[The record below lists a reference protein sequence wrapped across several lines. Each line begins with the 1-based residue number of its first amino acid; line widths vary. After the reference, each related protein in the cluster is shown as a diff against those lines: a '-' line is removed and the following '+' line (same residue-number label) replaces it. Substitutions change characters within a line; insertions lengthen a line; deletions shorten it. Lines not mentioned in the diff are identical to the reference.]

1 MIKSILLT
9 TTCSLSL
16 LTACTVTPTPSFESK
31 AEARSHYT
39 EQLRANLISK
49 QDYQQKLA
57 ALKSS
62 SLPEKSPPS
71 STELKIPDDYA
82 DQKTDYT
89 KTLGA
94 ALLVLGAAAAMQ
106 GGGGYGG
113 GGFAAGMNQGIAT
126 SSRMMGITPP
136 NTLPKTSY
144 DHRTGNT
151 YQTQT
156 DMFGNTQVTG
166 NNYATGS
173 RWTSRTDANGR
184 TSGYD
189 SNNNYWTYDPM
200 TKFYHNYGTGVSCY
214 GTGFARRCY

>member
-1 MIKSILLT
+1 MIKSITLI
-9 TTCSLSL
+9 TTCSLCL
-16 LTACTVTPTPSFESK
+16 LTACAVTQTQSFESK
-31 AEARSHYT
+31 AEARAHYAD
-39 EQLRANLISK
+39 QLKAKLITK

-82 DQKTDYT
+82 NQKTDYT
-89 KTLGA
+89 QNLGA
-94 ALLVLGAAAAMQ
+94 ALLVLGAAATMA
-106 GGGGYGG
+106 GGGS
-113 GGFAAGMNQGIAT
+113 GFVAGMNQGIAT
-126 SSRMMGITPP
+126 SSRMMGMTPP
-136 NTLPKTSY
+136 NTLPQTSY
-144 DHRTGNT
+144 DYRTGNT

-156 DMFGNTQVTG
+156 DMFGNTRVTG

-173 RWTSRTDANGR
+173 RWTSRTDASGR

-189 SNNNYWTYDPM
+189 SNNNYWTYDPV